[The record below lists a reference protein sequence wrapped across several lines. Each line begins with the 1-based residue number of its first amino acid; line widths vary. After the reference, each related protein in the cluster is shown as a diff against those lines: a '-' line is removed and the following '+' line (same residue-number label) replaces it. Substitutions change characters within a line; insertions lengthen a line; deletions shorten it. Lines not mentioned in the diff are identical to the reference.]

1 LEKQI
6 FIRLRI
12 RAIAFWKDLMDLKR
26 LTSDFAGTSPVHP
39 PHFAYS
45 KALRGSTEKYSPS

>member
-26 LTSDFAGTSPVHP
+26 LTTDFAGTSPVHP